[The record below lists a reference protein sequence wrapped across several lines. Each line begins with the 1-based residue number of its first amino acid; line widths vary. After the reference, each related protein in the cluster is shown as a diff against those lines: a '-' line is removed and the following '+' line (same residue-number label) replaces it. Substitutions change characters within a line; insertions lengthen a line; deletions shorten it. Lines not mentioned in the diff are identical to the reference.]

1 MSQNEDV
8 DTLSSR
14 VTELQSK
21 LTQLKRE
28 ETVLDKHNSIMTENL
43 KETRQDPSNQFYAY
57 VTRDDFVS
65 VFGDEDVVLTIRN
78 FDKYDNCEDESNK
91 DLELRVSSQWKKID
105 VRLVTNE
112 GEAMRTEVAPR
123 EKDDHSEEDA
133 KTKDLDGPISF
144 SQGYEKKSNRHHI
157 HRRKAVHFEHGEADM
172 NDRLQT
178 ARVLLGYRP
187 PKHHR
192 KRNLDEASD
201 SFESRYRTH
210 TFSPPQKQ
218 RLTN

>member
-8 DTLSSR
+8 DTLSSK

-21 LTQLKRE
+21 LAQLKRE
-28 ETVLDKHNSIMTENL
+28 EAVLDKHCAIMTENV
-43 KETRQDPSNQFYAY
+43 KETRENPSNDFYAY

-65 VFGDEDVVLTIRN
+65 VFGDDDVVLTIRN
-78 FDKYDNCEDESNK
+78 FDKYDNCEDESNS
-91 DLELRVSSQWKKID
+91 DLELRVSAQWKKID

-112 GEAMRTEVAPR
+112 GEALRTEVAPR
-123 EKDDHSEEDA
+123 EKDDRSEEDA
-133 KTKDLDGPISF
+133 RTKDLDAPSSF
-144 SQGYEKKSNRHHI
+144 SQGYEKKTSRRHVD
-157 HRRKAVHFEHGEADM
+157 RRKAVHSQHGEADM

-192 KRNLDEASD
+192 KRNLDEVSD

-210 TFSPPQKQ
+210 S
-218 RLTN
+218 